1 MSTTGEQEKPT
12 IAELQ
17 ADIERNRED
26 LAETVEAL
34 TGKLDVKGRT
44 QARLAETRQQ
54 AAERLAA
61 GRTRATELAG
71 RARSAATSSRRQADP
86 GRPRRRSR
94 PQRVTGRRRGP
105 GLEATSMS
113 TSPTRS
119 ETRTDAPGPEDER
132 QAGLARRHDEGL
144 LAVRRPQ
151 DTARVLQGPVHRPGR
166 RA

>member
-17 ADIERNRED
+17 ADIDRNRED

-61 GRTRATELAG
+61 GRTRANELAG
-71 RARSAATSSRRQADP
+71 RARSAATGPDGKPTPVALAVAAGLSASLAAA
-86 GRPRRRSR
+86 GVLVWRRRR
-94 PQRVTGRRRGP
+94 
-105 GLEATSMS
+105 
-113 TSPTRS
+113 
-119 ETRTDAPGPEDER
+119 
-132 QAGLARRHDEGL
+132 
-144 LAVRRPQ
+144 
-151 DTARVLQGPVHRPGR
+151 
-166 RA
+166 